1 MGLGYNINDK
11 KKCLDCLGNKIRM
24 EDINLSFHPYLKC
37 RQLLRQ
43 GNEEPGKRP
52 GDININIFP
61 KYVEST
67 IDNFIYR
74 TIDDYNI
81 LYKLI
86 LTKEMITHTDK
97 VTITHKF
104 EYLDLKWRRLVITNP
119 EPEFIFEYSFNDL
132 GLLNPDF
139 NRGNLIIMVID
150 KENLLEHLS
159 LKREDKYSLKL
170 DLIEEI

>member
-11 KKCLDCLGNKIRM
+11 KKCLDCNGNKIRM
-24 EDINLSFHPYLKC
+24 EEITLTFFPNLKT

-61 KYVEST
+61 KN
-67 IDNFIYR
+67 IDSSINDFIYR

-81 LYKLI
+81 LYRLI
-86 LTKEMITHTDK
+86 LTDKMIIKEKDTQVIKHS
-97 VTITHKF
+97 I
-104 EYLDLKWRRLVITNP
+104 EYLDLKWRQFIIYNP
-119 EPEFIFEYSFNDL
+119 KKEFIFEYNFNEL

-139 NRGNLIIMVID
+139 KRGNLIVMLID
-150 KENLLEHLS
+150 KDNLINTDKSIEYTTEIKLE
-159 LKREDKYSLKL
+159 E
-170 DLIEEI
+170 